1 MSRVGS
7 VRGANVSAGVSTGFS
22 PIKRSGG
29 TDKIGPI
36 DVNAPQPER
45 SLDEFDAPTIDE
57 ELSASLFE
65 EVSARIADPSVL
77 RPAGVKAILEELQR
91 DLADMQMSSPEDL
104 IEIALGVLEDEL
116 ENAERLQQIL
126 QRMGNR

>member
-1 MSRVGS
+1 M
-7 VRGANVSAGVSTGFS
+7 
-22 PIKRSGG
+22 
-29 TDKIGPI
+29 
-36 DVNAPQPER
+36 
-45 SLDEFDAPTIDE
+45 
-57 ELSASLFE
+57 
-65 EVSARIADPSVL
+65 L